1 MNNDPKRA
9 ILNKLLDKYEKTA
22 AYKSGGRPDRRVLL
36 ELYGKKKTEFTEYDI
51 ESFQKRTQINSAV
64 RSLAD
69 SGLIFYEWF
78 KGEEEHIIERVW
90 LNIDNVDEAYR
101 YVGRTSAKEAA
112 LSIISELEEQLSHLK
127 TDWIVSFYKD
137 AYDNLVSKLKQS
149 GLLPETAEKR
159 AALYTLLSVIDE
171 GSFTQTTERVLSEK
185 CFGDSKYFEREL
197 RPVLLS
203 IMRKYISREMTDREL
218 LQSVGISRYPEP
230 LEFRG
235 SIIING
241 LDMSKMT
248 AGTCIYSSEIAD
260 VTVDI
265 PERVRTVIT
274 IENRANYFA
283 YHQKSGRLAE
293 DSKIDCA
300 AKSIINNKVI
310 RNSPACAYPPDVL
323 VIFHGGQY
331 SPSKKLLFQK
341 IANAMPENCTGY
353 HWGDIDLGEFSMLL
367 RLRREITPAAK
378 PYRMD
383 SGELE
388 KYHGYTQPFDKEY
401 GEKLKKL
408 LLSELLSDCRECIEL
423 MLSEGI
429 KLEQEAMLT

>member
-22 AYKSGGRPDRRVLL
+22 AYKSGVRPDRRVLL

-51 ESFQKRTQINSAV
+51 ESFKKRTQINSDV
-64 RSLAD
+64 RSLAG

-101 YVGRTSAKEAA
+101 YIGRISAKEAA
-112 LSIISELEEQLSHLK
+112 LSIASELEEKLGHLNA
-127 TDWIVSFYKD
+127 DWIVSFYKD
-137 AYDNLVSKLKQS
+137 AYDDLLSKFKRSNLI
-149 GLLPETAEKR
+149 PDTNEKR

-171 GSFTQTTERVLSEK
+171 GSFTQITERVLSEK

-235 SIIING
+235 SVIING
-241 LDMSKMT
+241 LDMNKMT
-248 AGTCIYSSEIAD
+248 AGACIYSNEIAD

-265 PERVRTVIT
+265 PESVRAVIT

-283 YHQKSGRLAE
+283 YHQKPDELA
-293 DSKIDCA
+293 
-300 AKSIINNKVI
+300 V
-310 RNSPACAYPPDVL
+310 
-323 VIFHGGQY
+323 FHGGQY

-341 IANAMPENCTGY
+341 IANAMPENCTWY
-353 HWGDIDLGEFSMLL
+353 HWGDIDLGGFSMLL
-367 RLRREITPAAK
+367 RLRREIMPAVK

-383 SGELE
+383 SVELE
-388 KYHGYTQPFDKEY
+388 QYRGFAQPFDKEY

-408 LLSELLSDCRECIEL
+408 LLSELLSDCRECIEF
-423 MLSEGI
+423 MLNEGI